1 MPPAPGFPLPK
12 VDSRPGSRPGTPT
25 GSRSGTPTGSRPDT
39 PTGSHPGTPVPAV
52 EVDVDVDYEIHI
64 IVKKWRES
72 LMKHGNFR
80 LNYLKSYT
88 DDISENLHDFWFWGD
103 GVGEMC
109 RTQEDFCTFEFTP
122 VEARKD
128 PEEPDLSLGSF
139 TRTSSPFNIW
149 FEKLTI
155 DYSVRDEVLKHREQK
170 LAGSTSAHARRAAD

>member
-1 MPPAPGFPLPK
+1 MFNLLSSFVLGLVLVARAAPARAPAQEDIVQILFETPPAPGFPLPK
-12 VDSRPGSRPGTPT
+12 VDSRPGSRPGTPGT
-25 GSRSGTPTGSRPDT
+25 GSRS
-39 PTGSHPGTPVPAV
+39 GSHPGTPVPTV

-122 VEARKD
+122 VEARED

-139 TRTSSPFNIW
+139 TRT
-149 FEKLTI
+149 
-155 DYSVRDEVLKHREQK
+155 
-170 LAGSTSAHARRAAD
+170 